1 MAAKSSFGEPRVTW
15 YHPNPMALFYAENKS
30 KPILQRVLLA
40 LGFTVKPENTYFHLK
55 KSCVFRITLLKKN
68 WG

>member
-40 LGFTVKPENTYFHLK
+40 LGFTVSLK
-55 KSCVFRITLLKKN
+55 IHISI
-68 WG
+68 